1 MIVTKEQKITLVFTG
16 LLIIGAI
23 IMKVSSCNKPSVQY
37 GDTTSA
43 FEKRIND
50 LDRRIK
56 EQEAERKKTDSLIV
70 VLQDSMTVLKYAIKS
85 KDQQIK
91 NLKAKHEKERI
102 DISKFT
108 NADIQKFLS
117 DRYGKR

>member
-1 MIVTKEQKITLVFTG
+1 MIITTAQKATLALTG
-16 LLIIGAI
+16 ALIILFVLYKI
-23 IMKVSSCNKPSVQY
+23 SSCNKPKVQY
-37 GDTTSA
+37 GDSSSD
-43 FEKRIND
+43 FEKKIEE
-50 LDRRIK
+50 LDKRLKAHEANRIK
-56 EQEAERKKTDSLIV
+56 NDSIIL

-108 NADIQKFLS
+108 NDDIQKFLS
-117 DRYGKR
+117 NRYGK

>member
-23 IMKVSSCNKPSVQY
+23 IMKVSSCNKPKVEYS
-37 GDTTSA
+37 DTTST

-50 LDRRIK
+50 LDKRIK
-56 EQEAERKKTDSLIV
+56 QQEVERKKTDSLIV
-70 VLQDSMTVLKYAIKS
+70 VLQDSMTVLEYAIKS

-91 NLKAKHEKERI
+91 NLRAKNEKKRI
-102 DISKFT
+102 DISKYT